1 MFPRPRVLWGAPKA
15 CRWLVGFLLEDV
27 GDNLEKIYGPEW
39 SGVKRGMS
47 AMQWNKLIKS
57 VKKLHSLGV
66 EHGDLE
72 PRNVAQTTEGFKF
85 LILDGRDCIIVS
97 KMSAGSWKICW
108 MCTFLENNYRAKINV
123 RSGNTAWVPSSTS
136 NHGYPLS
143 CQYSGAF
150 DIFSSP
156 TSAAPRGDIFD
167 FNCGILRPKFLPS
180 RKASSLL
187 PTIP

>member
-1 MFPRPRVLWGAPKA
+1 MVLRELYMYEAVLRECSLIPVCYGVFQRPAGGWF
-15 CRWLVGFLLEDV
+15 GFLLEDV

-66 EHGDLE
+66 EHSDLE

-97 KMSAGSWKICW
+97 KMSAGSWKIYW

-123 RSGNTAWVPSSTS
+123 RSGNTGKLFWLFHIKNRIGCLT
-136 NHGYPLS
+136 
-143 CQYSGAF
+143 
-150 DIFSSP
+150 
-156 TSAAPRGDIFD
+156 RM
-167 FNCGILRPKFLPS
+167 
-180 RKASSLL
+180 
-187 PTIP
+187 